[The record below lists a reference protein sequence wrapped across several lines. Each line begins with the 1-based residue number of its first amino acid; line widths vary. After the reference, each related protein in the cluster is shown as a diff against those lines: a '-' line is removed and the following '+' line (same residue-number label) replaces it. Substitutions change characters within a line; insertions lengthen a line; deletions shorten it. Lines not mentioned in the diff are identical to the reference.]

1 MSLPFDQILCADMET
16 HYSDEIGFRKQAMTE
31 YIRDPRWETQ
41 TCAAKFVGSDDA
53 TQVWVGHD
61 EISRNLR
68 AVDWSRTALLAH
80 HTQFEGLI
88 LTHHFGV
95 YPCFWLDTMAMA
107 SFIFGVDASIGLD
120 AVATKM
126 GLKGKVHGDALKA
139 VKGTRLA
146 DMPQELLL
154 KLCEY
159 NADDVNDTVAI
170 YERLVELMP
179 EDELKLIDITV
190 RMYAEPTMLL
200 DGKKLRELYESELAR
215 KKGVL
220 DRLAVPLG
228 AILAELLDAQETKYA
243 TYEAKGKSYKKPR
256 LTRNQML
263 MKELGSAPKFAAHL
277 EAAGVDV
284 PTKISPRTGLP
295 APAFAKNDLEFQ
307 ELAEHPNELVRD
319 LVEGRLMSKSSIV
332 QTRAQTLMG
341 RANYPTPIYL
351 KYCAARTQRWGGG
364 DSVNW
369 QNPPKRGPGAAIRH
383 ALGAPPGTMMIIADA
398 SQIEARL
405 NAWKAGQNDKLE
417 AFAKYDR
424 GEGPDIYCVAASGM
438 YHRVIT
444 RDDKDERFG
453 GKVLELSGGYGA
465 GYIKINHTF
474 RVGQFG
480 PPVYQTLEETDE
492 LVKAW
497 RQTNDKIHTQHKI
510 HERSARIAFLG
521 QRELEDGPI
530 IFEGG
535 KRGGYIH
542 GPHGGYMFYPNLTAN
557 ETGDMWYQSK
567 HGPVKLW
574 SGQITEN
581 IIQFL
586 ARILLGQQ
594 MLRIQEEFPEA
605 RIVMSTHD
613 EVGMII
619 AKRKAE
625 RLAARTKEI
634 MSMPSGWCRG
644 VPLNADVQI
653 DTFYSKA

>member
-1 MSLPFDQILCADMET
+1 MSLPFDRVLCCDFET
-16 HYSDEIGFRKQAMTE
+16 FYSDDVGFSKQAMTE
-31 YIRDPRWETQ
+31 YIRDPQWETQ
-41 TCAAKFVGSDDA
+41 TCAAKFIGSDDP

-61 EISRNLR
+61 EIAHNLR
-68 AVDWSRTALLAH
+68 AIDWSRTALLAQ
-80 HTQFEGLI
+80 HTNFEGLI

-95 YPCFWLDTMAMA
+95 YPAFWLDTMAM
-107 SFIFGVDASIGLD
+107 STFVFGVDVSCGLD
-120 AVATKM
+120 ATAKRM
-126 GLKGKVHGDALKA
+126 GLQGKVHGDALKA

-146 DMPQELLL
+146 DMPQTLLL

-159 NADDVNDTVAI
+159 NIDDVNDTAEI
-170 YERLVELMP
+170 YTRLLPMLP

-200 DGKKLRELYESELAR
+200 DGKKLRELYESEVAR

-220 DRLAVPLG
+220 DRLAVPL
-228 AILAELLDAQETKYA
+228 AETLRAKLEAQEARYLA
-243 TYEAKGKSYKKPR
+243 REAKGKSYKHPR

-263 MKELGSAPKFAAHL
+263 MKEFGSAEMFAAHL
-277 EAAGVDV
+277 EDVGIDV
-284 PTKISPRTGLP
+284 PMKTSPRTGLP
-295 APAFAKNDLEFQ
+295 VPAFAKNDLEFQ

-319 LVEGRLMSKSSIV
+319 LVEARLMSKSNIV

-383 ALGAPPGTMMIIADA
+383 ALMAPPGTLMIIADA
-398 SQIEARL
+398 SQIEARM
-405 NAWKAGQNDKLE
+405 NAWKAGQLDKLE
-417 AFAKYDR
+417 AFAAYDR

-438 YHRVIT
+438 YHRLIT
-444 RDDKDERFG
+444 KEDKDERFG

-465 GYIKINHTF
+465 GHVKINHTF

-480 PPVYQTLEETDE
+480 PPVYQTLEETEE
-492 LVKAW
+492 LVIAW
-497 RQTNDKIHTQHKI
+497 RRTNSKIHGQHKI
-510 HERSARIAFLG
+510 HERLARIAFLG
-521 QRELEDGPI
+521 DRELEDGPI

-542 GPHGGYMFYPNLTAN
+542 GPHGGYMFYPNVQAD
-557 ETGDMWYQSK
+557 EGGDMWYQSK
-567 HGPVKLW
+567 NGPVKLW

-613 EVGMII
+613 EIGMII
-619 AKRKAE
+619 EKRKAE
-625 RLAARTKEI
+625 KLAARTKEI
-634 MSMPSGWCRG
+634 MSTPAHWCHG